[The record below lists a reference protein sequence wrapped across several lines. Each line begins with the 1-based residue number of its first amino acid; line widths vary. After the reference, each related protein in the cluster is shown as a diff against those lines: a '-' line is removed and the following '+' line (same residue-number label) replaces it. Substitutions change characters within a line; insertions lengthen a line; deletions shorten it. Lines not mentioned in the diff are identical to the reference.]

1 MPQEFNPE
9 ITPYEYIGDIPS
21 LGSLQLTMLARSF
34 ESLDIGGLGDLFPD
48 RTINERTI
56 VIEQII
62 EGLGIMPIVRFGVP
76 GGGFVEPDRIR
87 SMRVTP
93 AVVREEDFIEQ
104 ALINQLRAP
113 GTTNQQYNPNQII
126 QQRVQKLINRH
137 TRTKE
142 LFRAKTLLGGIS
154 YTDPRTGVSIDVS
167 TNIPEH
173 NFFSYKGWN
182 GSVAA
187 GASVTIGSGSYQALS
202 ALSNDAGRT
211 EAAFFTSSDEK
222 FAVPWTHPRANIIR
236 SIQLIAQY
244 LQITN
249 KNRFT
254 EIIMSPTLLTAIQAN
269 NEYLKAYQGL
279 PGMLAINQQT
289 NTVAGNAAVGVSN
302 TTLGAGQV
310 TFGPGGRLTSIGG
323 LRIREIDGLYRDPV
337 TNTIKK
343 YWPANKVALV
353 APRAANDS
361 NATLGMTQHCV
372 GESPDGQAGVY
383 MRTSPDAQP
392 PSPPGRVMQMGDA
405 FLPFAIYP
413 HWIANLTVCEESD
426 LTSSLILEG
435 NIGYGTF

>member
-1 MPQEFNPE
+1 MPQEFQAE
-9 ITPYEYIGDIPS
+9 ITDYQYVGDIPN

-34 ESLDIGGLGDLFPD
+34 ETVEIGGLGDMFPD
-48 RTINERTI
+48 ENIDERTI

-113 GTTNQQYNPNQII
+113 GTMNQASPQSQII
-126 QQRVQKLINRH
+126 SRRVQKLISRH
-137 TRTKE
+137 TRTKD
-142 LFRAKTLLGGIS
+142 LFRARTLLGGIN

-167 TNIPEH
+167 TNIPAH
-173 NFFSYKGWN
+173 NFFHYKGWDS
-182 GSVAA
+182 SVSANANVTVAGGTYKAA
-187 GASVTIGSGSYQALS
+187 YNLV
-202 ALSNDAGRT
+202 NDAGRK
-211 EAAFFTSSDEK
+211 EAALFTSSDE
-222 FAVPWTHPRANIIR
+222 FFGVPWTNPRANIIR

-244 LQITN
+244 LLITN

-254 EIIMSPTLLTAIQAN
+254 EIVMSPQLVTTIQAV

-279 PGMLAINQQT
+279 PGVMVLNQPEAG
-289 NTVAGNAAVGVSN
+289 TVAGNASVGVSN
-302 TTLGAGQV
+302 AMIPNSMA
-310 TFGPGGRLTSIGG
+310 TFGPGGRLTSIAG
-323 LRIREIDGLYRDPV
+323 LRIRELNGMYRDPV
-337 TNTIKK
+337 TNTIKM
-343 YWPANKVALV
+343 YWPNNKVALV
-353 APRAANDS
+353 APTGDGGAR
-361 NATLGMTQHCV
+361 LGMTQHCV
-372 GESPDGQAGVY
+372 GESPDGAAGIY

-413 HWIANLTVCEESD
+413 HWIANLTVCEETDISEG
-426 LTSSLILEG
+426 LILES
-435 NIGYGTF
+435 NIAYGTF